1 MNSGLTSQRQ
11 RGHTETA
18 LRFKDPSERPELRGI
33 DLEIPGLVESL
44 KVYIDVTNIFK
55 ARACLF
61 QAQSWVCFGS
71 DENRICRRAGVAGE
85 KEVRTVTAQGRHLF
99 YRHEFLNLHFRVG
112 RGLCSAMQ
120 IKKIDLFWLWET
132 TRVQKI

>member
-33 DLEIPGLVESL
+33 DLEIPGLVEFL
-44 KVYIDVTNIFK
+44 KVYIDLTNIFK

-61 QAQSWVCFGS
+61 QAQSRVCFGS

-85 KEVRTVTAQGRHLF
+85 KEVRTVTAQGHHLF
-99 YRHEFLNLHFRVG
+99 YRVG

-132 TRVQKI
+132 IRVQKI